1 MGGFTSVRGK
11 YLRIH
16 RYLTH
21 VVVLAIAVAISGYA
35 SMDRHFQS
43 SLTSRLGAVNAE
55 ATVSGEGGTVGDV
68 SLGRYST
75 IIKPVAIPL
84 SAPISHKAFT
94 YTVASGESLK
104 VIAARYHV
112 TVSQIRWSNTNLIS
126 SDVVATGDQIVIPPV
141 PGIVVT
147 AKASDTLESLATK
160 YQSDAQT
167 ILDFNRLRKPQL
179 VSGTVLVI
187 PGGIGGAFP
196 PPPTIW
202 QNLMMS
208 GTGGGFHSVIL
219 GCCLGPYPATGF
231 PAGWCT
237 WYVATKR
244 NVTWRGDAGFW
255 YQNAAAAGY
264 PVGSKP
270 KVGAIMVTWESYLGH
285 VAYVEAV
292 NADGSWTVSEMNFVA
307 FDVISQRTIK
317 PGQLGGA
324 LVGFIY

>member
-1 MGGFTSVRGK
+1 
-11 YLRIH
+11 
-16 RYLTH
+16 
-21 VVVLAIAVAISGYA
+21 
-35 SMDRHFQS
+35 MDRHFQS
-43 SLTSRLGAVNAE
+43 SFTASLGTVNAE
-55 ATVSGEGGTVGDV
+55 AVVSSEGGAVGDV

-84 SAPISHKAFT
+84 SAPISHTSFT
-94 YTVASGESLK
+94 YSVAAGEDLK
-104 VIAARYHV
+104 IIATKFHV
-112 TVSQIRWSNTNLIS
+112 TVSQLRWSNTDLIS

-141 PGIVVT
+141 PGIVVIT
-147 AKASDTLESLATK
+147 KASDTLQRLALK
-160 YQSDAQT
+160 YKSNAQT
-167 ILDFNRLRKPQL
+167 ILDFNRLRSPQL
-179 VSGTVLVI
+179 VAGTALVI
-187 PGGIGGAFP
+187 PNGVGGAFP
-196 PPPTIW
+196 PPPAPFQSLIQTGAT
-202 QNLMMS
+202 S
-208 GTGGGFHSVIL
+208 GIFHSVIL

-285 VAYVEAV
+285 VAYVESV

-307 FDVISQRTIK
+307 FDVISTRTIK
-317 PGQLGGA
+317 PGQLGGR
-324 LVGFIY
+324 LVGFIYS